1 VTYGD
6 LREAPSVLIGAHNN
20 SWTLTLTGNLRY
32 VFSGR
37 NAIVDR
43 MDPRKRWSTPDFFAE
58 DYAIVSRVLNSKTG
72 NMVIAIA
79 GVGYAGTQAAAEFV
93 TNPHSVS
100 TLLKSLPKG
109 WEKKNLQIV
118 LHTSV
123 TNQIPGPAEVVAV
136 YSW

>member
-1 VTYGD
+1 
-6 LREAPSVLIGAHNN
+6 
-20 SWTLTLTGNLRY
+20 
-32 VFSGR
+32 
-37 NAIVDR
+37 
-43 MDPRKRWSTPDFFAE
+43 
-58 DYAIVSRVLNSKTG
+58 
-72 NMVIAIA
+72 MVIAVA

-93 TNPHSVS
+93 TNPQSVS

-118 LHTSV
+118 LRTSV